1 MRPDAR
7 IRRSFPA
14 LPRLAALASVVAL
27 VSAGAACTSSQMAG
41 QSSSYLII
49 DTIKAASGANPNE
62 MANTLQ
68 SDVATTKDGV
78 SSWYEDPGEV
88 TLSLGLKDPGSAN
101 SPSAPSTT
109 NFVTVN
115 RYHVEFIRADHRNV
129 QGVDVP
135 YAFDGAFTAT
145 VGDNGAVATFVLV
158 REQAKLE
165 APLLALRGGGGAI
178 GISTIAQ
185 VTFYGHDQAGRE
197 MSATG
202 QISVNFADWVDPQ

>member
-1 MRPDAR
+1 MRPDVR

-27 VSAGAACTSSQMAG
+27 VSAGSACTSSQMAG

-62 MANTLQ
+62 LSNTLQ
-68 SDVATTKDGV
+68 SDVETKGGVIEDG
-78 SSWYEDPGEV
+78 GEV
-88 TLSLGLKDPGSAN
+88 SLSLGLKDPGSAD

-115 RYHVEFIRADHRNV
+115 RYRVEFVRADHRNV

-145 VGDNGAVATFVLV
+145 VSDNGAVATFVLV